1 VARGSVRVAVTP
13 SSQSSKRPHI
23 IRGAPRTVPEMQ
35 LDVLG
40 IRNFYLRVH
49 VTIGA
54 SPSTADVPFSDD
66 STRNRPPVDLP
77 VERNQDLSGG
87 TRIALKS
94 NPMRGVFADL
104 RYAAGV
110 LRRSPSLTA
119 VAVLTL
125 ALGIAATTTVF
136 GWIDGMVLHPFRG
149 ATDDGQLAV
158 LESVRASGIETPSV
172 SYADSRDFQ
181 DNLRSISGLALNQ
194 KAPASIGDV
203 ENPYSAWFEL
213 VSGNYFEV
221 LGVKPILG
229 RTFAREEYGDKAKAF
244 TAVISYRLWQNYF
257 RGDPSILGR
266 TVHLNRQRVTIV
278 GVAPPEFQGD
288 FPGVALD
295 VWVPVPLAG
304 EGERGARHFGAIVR
318 LKPGVSVAQASA
330 EAATVAARLSR
341 AFPKTNEGVGAR
353 IVPIWKAQ
361 EGLSGILA
369 APLAILGAAC
379 GLVLLIACANVANL
393 LLARS
398 ASRQREFGI
407 RVALGAGPGRLRRQL
422 FSESLLLAALATLA
436 ALPLA
441 LWFQNLPVYLVPPT
455 GLPVYFNGYPSA
467 RVFLFAALVCLVSA
481 QISGLPPAFQSLRR
495 NVVDALKRGGRSE
508 TQSGHSRRISGLLV
522 IAEVGLALAALV
534 TLGLFLRS
542 LYGLQNTAA
551 GFDHRNVTVCR
562 LFLATNNYTP
572 SEEQQFSRQLR
583 ERLLESPGVTGAAYS
598 DSIPLGFGLGKW
610 NDVIVEGY
618 AARRGENLGVHHASV
633 SPGYFDVLRMPLLAG
648 RDFKPEDNENAPRVM
663 IVNETFAERFFDG
676 RVPVGRRVQIYGKP
690 FTIVGMVKDSKYL
703 SLSEAPQPYFY
714 MSFDQVHYGSG
725 ENGVAFY
732 ARTDRAASGLVPVL
746 RHEMSAIDPNSA
758 GLTAMAL
765 SDYISAAWF
774 GPRLASLFLG
784 VLGLI
789 ALLLAGVGLYGVMAY
804 SVSQRT
810 REIGIR
816 MALGADSIG
825 VLRMVMRRGLLL
837 ALSGIAAG
845 LVIALASAPL
855 IAPLLYHVS
864 PADPVSIAGAA
875 LFLIVVAV
883 IASLIPAL
891 RATRLDPIL
900 ALHEE

>member
-1 VARGSVRVAVTP
+1 
-13 SSQSSKRPHI
+13 
-23 IRGAPRTVPEMQ
+23 
-35 LDVLG
+35 
-40 IRNFYLRVH
+40 
-49 VTIGA
+49 
-54 SPSTADVPFSDD
+54 
-66 STRNRPPVDLP
+66 
-77 VERNQDLSGG
+77 
-87 TRIALKS
+87 
-94 NPMRGVFADL
+94 MRGILEDL

-110 LRRSPSLTA
+110 LRRTPAWTA
-119 VAVLTL
+119 VAVLTF

-149 ATDDGQLAV
+149 AADDGQLLV
-158 LESVRASGIETPSV
+158 LESVRASGIEAPSV

-181 DNLRSISGLALNQ
+181 ANLRSISGLALNQ
-194 KAPASIGDV
+194 KAPASIGDG
-203 ENPYSAWFEL
+203 ENAYSAWIEL
-213 VSGNYFEV
+213 VSGNYFDV

-229 RTFAREEYGDKAKAF
+229 RTFTREEYGDIAKAF

-257 RGDPSILGR
+257 QGDRSILGR
-266 TVHLNRQRVTIV
+266 IVHINRYPVKIV

-304 EGERGARHFGAIVR
+304 ERERGARRFGAVVR
-318 LKPGVSVAQASA
+318 LKPGVSVSQASA
-330 EAATVAARLSR
+330 EAATVAARLAR

-361 EGLSGILA
+361 EGASIILA
-369 APLAILGAAC
+369 SPMAILGAAC

-407 RVALGAGPGRLRRQL
+407 RAALGAGPGRLIRQL
-422 FSESLLLAALATLA
+422 VTESLLLAALATLA
-436 ALPLA
+436 GLPLA
-441 LWFQNLPVYLVPPT
+441 LWFQDLPVKLVPAT
-455 GLPVYFNGYPSA
+455 GIPVYFNAHPSV
-467 RVFLFAALVCLVSA
+467 RVFLFAALICLASA
-481 QISGLPPAFQSLRR
+481 LISGLPPAFQSVRR
-495 NVVDALKRGGRSE
+495 GVMDALKQGGRGD
-508 TQSGHSRRISGLLV
+508 TQSAHSRRISGLLV

-542 LYGLQNTAA
+542 LYGLQNTPA
-551 GFDHRNVTVCR
+551 GFDHRNVTVSR
-562 LFLATNNYTP
+562 IFLATNNYTP

-610 NDVIVEGY
+610 NDVTVEGY
-618 AARRGENLGVHHASV
+618 AARRGENLSVHHASV

-663 IVNETFAERFFDG
+663 VVNESFARRFFDG
-676 RVPVGRRVQIYGKP
+676 HDPVGRRVQIYGKS

-703 SLSEAPQPYFY
+703 SLSETPQPYFY
-714 MSFDQVHYGSG
+714 ISFDQVHYGSG

-732 ARTDRAASGLVPVL
+732 ARTDRDASGLVPIL
-746 RHEMSAIDPNSA
+746 RREMSAIDPNSA

-774 GPRLASLFLG
+774 GPRLAALFLG
-784 VLGLI
+784 VLGVI
-789 ALLLAGVGLYGVMAY
+789 SMLLAGVGLYGVMAY

-816 MALGADSIG
+816 MALGADPRG

-837 ALSGIAAG
+837 AFSGIAAG
-845 LVIALASAPL
+845 LAIALAAAPQ

-864 PADPVSIAGAA
+864 PLDPLSIAGAA
-875 LFLIVVAV
+875 LFLITVAAL
-883 IASLIPAL
+883 ASLIPAL
-891 RATRLDPIL
+891 RATRVDPIL
-900 ALHEE
+900 ALRQE

>member
-1 VARGSVRVAVTP
+1 
-13 SSQSSKRPHI
+13 
-23 IRGAPRTVPEMQ
+23 
-35 LDVLG
+35 
-40 IRNFYLRVH
+40 
-49 VTIGA
+49 
-54 SPSTADVPFSDD
+54 
-66 STRNRPPVDLP
+66 
-77 VERNQDLSGG
+77 
-87 TRIALKS
+87 
-94 NPMRGVFADL
+94 MRGILEDL

-110 LRRSPSLTA
+110 LRRTPAWTA

-158 LESVRASGIETPSV
+158 LESVRANGIEAPSV

-194 KAPASIGDV
+194 KAPASIGDG
-203 ENPYSAWFEL
+203 ENSSSAWFEL
-213 VSGNYFEV
+213 VSGNYFDV

-229 RTFAREEYGDKAKAF
+229 RTFAREEYGDTAKAF

-257 RGDPSILGR
+257 QGDRSILGR
-266 TVHLNRQRVTIV
+266 TVHINRQPVTIV

-304 EGERGARHFGAIVR
+304 EGERNARRFGALVR
-318 LKPGVSVAQASA
+318 LKPGVSIAQASA
-330 EAATVAARLSR
+330 EAATVAARLAG

-361 EGLSGILA
+361 EGASSILA
-369 APLAILGAAC
+369 SPMAILGAAC

-407 RVALGAGPGRLRRQL
+407 RLALGAGPGRLRRQL
-422 FSESLLLAALATLA
+422 LFESLLLATLATLA
-436 ALPLA
+436 GLPLA
-441 LWFQNLPVYLVPPT
+441 VWFQNLPVYLVPPT
-455 GLPVYFNGYPSA
+455 GIPIYFNIHPSV

-495 NVVDALKRGGRSE
+495 SIVDALKQGGRSD

-522 IAEVGLALAALV
+522 IAEVGLAFAALV
-534 TLGLFLRS
+534 TMGLFLRS
-542 LYGLQNTAA
+542 LYGLQNTPA
-551 GFDHRNVTVCR
+551 GFDHSNVTVCR

-572 SEEQQFSRQLR
+572 IEEQQFSRQLR

-610 NDVIVEGY
+610 NDIIVEGY

-633 SPGYFDVLRMPLLAG
+633 SPGYFDVLKMPLLAG
-648 RDFKPEDNENAPRVM
+648 RDFKPEDNPNAPRVM
-663 IVNETFAERFFDG
+663 IVNEAFARRFFEG
-676 RVPVGRRVQIYGKP
+676 RDPVGRRVQVFGPP

-703 SLSEAPQPYFY
+703 SLTEAPQPYFF
-714 MSFDQVHYGSG
+714 MSFDQVHGGSG

-732 ARTDRAASGLVPVL
+732 ARTDRDARGFVPVL
-746 RHEMSAIDPNSA
+746 RREMLAIDPNAA
-758 GLTAMAL
+758 GLTAMPL

-784 VLGLI
+784 VLGVI
-789 ALLLAGVGLYGVMAY
+789 SMLLAGVGLYGVMAY

-816 MALGADSIG
+816 MALGARQEG
-825 VLRMVMRRGLLL
+825 VLRMVMRQGLLL
-837 ALSGIAAG
+837 ALLGIAAG
-845 LVIALASAPL
+845 LAISLAATPQL
-855 IAPLLYHVS
+855 APLLYRVS
-864 PADPVSIAGAA
+864 PTDPMSIAGAA
-875 LFLIVVAV
+875 LFLIAVAV
-883 IASLIPAL
+883 LASLFPAL
-891 RATRLDPIL
+891 RATRVDPIL
-900 ALHEE
+900 ALRQE

>member
-1 VARGSVRVAVTP
+1 
-13 SSQSSKRPHI
+13 
-23 IRGAPRTVPEMQ
+23 
-35 LDVLG
+35 
-40 IRNFYLRVH
+40 
-49 VTIGA
+49 
-54 SPSTADVPFSDD
+54 
-66 STRNRPPVDLP
+66 
-77 VERNQDLSGG
+77 
-87 TRIALKS
+87 
-94 NPMRGVFADL
+94 MRGILEDL
-104 RYAAGV
+104 QYAAAV
-110 LRRSPSLTA
+110 LRRTPALTA

-158 LESVRASGIETPSV
+158 LESVRAGGIEAPSI

-181 DNLRSISGLALNQ
+181 DGLRSISGLALNQ
-194 KAPASIGDV
+194 KAPASIGDG
-203 ENPYSAWFEL
+203 ENAYSAWIEP
-213 VSGNYFEV
+213 VSGNYFDV

-229 RTFAREEYGDKAKAF
+229 RTFAREENGERAKAF

-257 RGDPSILGR
+257 QGDRSILGR
-266 TVHLNRQRVTIV
+266 IVRINRYPVTIV
-278 GVAPPEFQGD
+278 GVAPAEFRGD
-288 FPGVALD
+288 FPGIALD
-295 VWVPVPLAG
+295 AWVPAPLAG
-304 EGERGARHFGAIVR
+304 ERERNARQFRAIVR
-318 LKPGVSVAQASA
+318 LKPGVSVSQASA
-330 EAATVAARLSR
+330 EAATVAARLER
-341 AFPKTNEGVGAR
+341 DFPKTNEGIGAR

-361 EGLSGILA
+361 EGASGILA
-369 APLAILGAAC
+369 APLAILGSAC

-407 RVALGAGPGRLRRQL
+407 RIALGAGPGRLRRQL

-436 ALPLA
+436 GLPLA

-455 GLPVYFNGYPSA
+455 GVPVYFNVYPST

-481 QISGLPPAFQSLRR
+481 QISGLPPAFQSVRSS
-495 NVVDALKRGGRSE
+495 VVDALKQGGRSD

-522 IAEVGLALAALV
+522 IAEVGLALAGLV

-562 LFLATNNYTP
+562 LFLATNNYAP
-572 SEEQQFSRQLR
+572 SEEQQFSRRLR

-610 NDVIVEGY
+610 NDVTVEGY
-618 AARRGENLGVHHASV
+618 AARRGENLAVHHASV

-648 RDFKPEDNENAPRVM
+648 RGFKPEDNENAPRVM
-663 IVNETFAERFFDG
+663 IVNESFARRFFDG
-676 RVPVGRRVQIYGKP
+676 RDPVGRRVQIYGKP

-714 MSFDQVHYGSG
+714 MSFDQVHGGSG

-732 ARTDRAASGLVPVL
+732 ARTDRDASGFVPVL

-774 GPRLASLFLG
+774 GPRLASVFLG

-789 ALLLAGVGLYGVMAY
+789 AMVLAGVGLYGVMAY

-816 MALGADSIG
+816 MALGADPQG

-845 LVIALASAPL
+845 LAIALAGTPL

-883 IASLIPAL
+883 LASLIPAL
-891 RATRLDPIL
+891 RATRVDPIL

>member
-1 VARGSVRVAVTP
+1 
-13 SSQSSKRPHI
+13 
-23 IRGAPRTVPEMQ
+23 
-35 LDVLG
+35 
-40 IRNFYLRVH
+40 
-49 VTIGA
+49 
-54 SPSTADVPFSDD
+54 
-66 STRNRPPVDLP
+66 
-77 VERNQDLSGG
+77 
-87 TRIALKS
+87 
-94 NPMRGVFADL
+94 MRGILEDL
-104 RYAAGV
+104 RYAAAV
-110 LRRSPSLTA
+110 LRRTPSLTA

-149 ATDDGQLAV
+149 ATDDGQLAI
-158 LESVRASGIETPSV
+158 LESVRASGIEDPHV
-172 SYADSRDFQ
+172 SYADSRDFEAS
-181 DNLRSISGLALNQ
+181 LRSISGLTLNE
-194 KAPASIGDV
+194 KAPASIGDG
-203 ENPYSAWFEL
+203 ENAYSAWIES
-213 VSGNYFEV
+213 VSGNYFDV

-229 RTFAREEYGDKAKAF
+229 RTFARGENGERAKAF

-257 RGDPSILGR
+257 RGDRSILGR
-266 TVHLNRQRVTIV
+266 IVHINRYPVTIV
-278 GVAPPEFQGD
+278 GVVPAEFQGD
-288 FPGVALD
+288 FPGTALD
-295 VWVPVPLAG
+295 AWVPAPLAS
-304 EGERGARHFGAIVR
+304 EGERRARHFLAVVR
-318 LKPGVSVAQASA
+318 LKSGVSISEAST
-330 EAATVAARLSR
+330 EAATVATRLAR
-341 AFPKTNEGVGAR
+341 AFPKTNEGIGAR

-361 EGLSGILA
+361 EGASSILA

-407 RVALGAGPGRLRRQL
+407 RIALGAGPGRLRRQL
-422 FSESLLLAALATLA
+422 LSESLLLATLATLTG
-436 ALPLA
+436 LPLA
-441 LWFQNLPVYLVPPT
+441 LWFQNLLVYLAPPTGIPVYL
-455 GLPVYFNGYPSA
+455 NAHPSA
-467 RVFLFAALVCLVSA
+467 RVFLFAALVCLISA

-495 NVVDALKRGGRSE
+495 SVVDALKQGGRSD

-542 LYGLQNTAA
+542 LYGLQKTSP
-551 GFDHRNVTVCR
+551 GFDHRNVTVAR

-572 SEEQQFSRQLR
+572 SEEQQFSQRLR
-583 ERLLESPGVTGAAYS
+583 EGLLESPGVTAAAYS

-610 NDVIVEGY
+610 NNITVEGY
-618 AARRGENLGVHHASV
+618 AARRGENLSVHHASV

-648 RDFKPEDNENAPRVM
+648 RDFKAEDNPNAPRVM
-663 IVNETFAERFFDG
+663 IVNESFARHFFDG
-676 RVPVGRRVQIYGKP
+676 RDPVGHRVQIEGGNP
-690 FTIVGMVKDSKYL
+690 LTIVGMVKDSKYY

-714 MSFDQVHYGSG
+714 TSFNQVHFGSG
-725 ENGVAFY
+725 ESGVAFY
-732 ARTDRAASGLVPVL
+732 ARTDRDARSFVPVL
-746 RHEMSAIDPNSA
+746 RREMSAIDPNSA
-758 GLTAMAL
+758 GLTVFAL

-784 VLGLI
+784 VLGVI
-789 ALLLAGVGLYGVMAY
+789 AMLLAGVGLYGVMAY

-816 MALGADSIG
+816 MALGADPKG

-845 LVIALASAPL
+845 LAIALAAAPM
-855 IAPLLYHVS
+855 IVPQLYHVS

-891 RATRLDPIL
+891 RATRVDPIL